1 MILIVTYSI
10 ICCSIVICQNV
21 GISTKVPNAPLQ
33 FATSNQK
40 RKIVLFETADNDNQY
55 FGFGVFN
62 GTLRYQ
68 TGVLTDDYV
77 FYAAASASVSNEL
90 MRIKGNGKVGI
101 GTMVPIARMHV
112 ADSNVVFTGPVTID
126 ESTTYAPPVQ
136 GSGTRMMWYPQK
148 AAFRV
153 GGVQIDEWDNSNIGL
168 YSFATGFVV
177 KAAGDFAFA
186 TGNGSFATGNAST
199 AMGYSSSANAD
210 NAVAI
215 GTEVQATGVSSFASG
230 YQTIASGYASFAAG
244 NTSRATAKSSV
255 GIGTG
260 AIAKSDDSIA
270 IGNRVTADAFSSIVL
285 GRLNDPIVVSP
296 TTSWVPE
303 EPLLIVGNGSPAT
316 QPFQFDTYSN
326 ALVILKNGNTGIGIS
341 SPNYKLHI
349 GQSPAGLR
357 IEGPGAAGGIA
368 MGIGGFGDLQIDKP
382 GIAGGRFIVKDNGN
396 IGIGAATPIA
406 KLDVSGAMVIE
417 GSQTTHAQGAWL
429 EWNKDGGN
437 GLTYLLNQRGA
448 GGGGIVLGE
457 VDGANNVKQNL
468 VIEYNGNATLA
479 GSLTQN
485 SDARLKTNIQPLTS
499 CLQNLQQLSGYTY
512 NWKDNTR
519 DNDLQ
524 IGVLA
529 QEVQKIYPQLVKTSV
544 DGTLSVN
551 YSGLVPVL
559 IEGMKEQQKQ
569 IDELKQLVK
578 ILINK

>member
-1 MILIVTYSI
+1 M
-10 ICCSIVICQNV
+10 
-21 GISTKVPNAPLQ
+21 
-33 FATSNQK
+33 
-40 RKIVLFETADNDNQY
+40 
-55 FGFGVFN
+55 
-62 GTLRYQ
+62 
-68 TGVLTDDYV
+68 
-77 FYAAASASVSNEL
+77 
-90 MRIKGNGKVGI
+90 
-101 GTMVPIARMHV
+101 
-112 ADSNVVFTGPVTID
+112 
-126 ESTTYAPPVQ
+126 
-136 GSGTRMMWYPQK
+136 
-148 AAFRV
+148 
-153 GGVQIDEWDNSNIGL
+153 
-168 YSFATGFVV
+168 
-177 KAAGDFAFA
+177 
-186 TGNGSFATGNAST
+186 
-199 AMGYSSSANAD
+199 
-210 NAVAI
+210 
-215 GTEVQATGVSSFASG
+215 
-230 YQTIASGYASFAAG
+230 
-244 NTSRATAKSSV
+244 
-255 GIGTG
+255 
-260 AIAKSDDSIA
+260 
-270 IGNRVTADAFSSIVL
+270 
-285 GRLNDPIVVSP
+285 
-296 TTSWVPE
+296 
-303 EPLLIVGNGSPAT
+303 
-316 QPFQFDTYSN
+316 
-326 ALVILKNGNTGIGIS
+326 
-341 SPNYKLHI
+341 
-349 GQSPAGLR
+349 
-357 IEGPGAAGGIA
+357 
-368 MGIGGFGDLQIDKP
+368 QIDKP